1 FVRLRSM
8 LDAVVAESHV
18 AMERN
23 TDRTK
28 AFDLQMAWRERK
40 VFLDFIDSY
49 ISVIAAKRQDTV
61 RELLANLGLDPERI
75 EQHVN
80 MSTQDLRRLPPGVTA
95 PPAPSAAPTQ
105 PQTPQPVQ
113 QADGTFVLALP
124 TGQRYTGR
132 TAEEVHQHL
141 INSQISGSQELTR
154 LRTEMDRM

>member
-1 FVRLRSM
+1 MANNRQISAEDIHTLYEAEEMVALKSYPPFVRLRSM

-18 AMERN
+18 AMEKN

-75 EQHVN
+75 EQHIN
-80 MSTQDLRRLPPGVTA
+80 MSTQGIA
-95 PPAPSAAPTQ
+95 FIQSHI
-105 PQTPQPVQ
+105 
-113 QADGTFVLALP
+113 G
-124 TGQRYTGR
+124 GQK
-132 TAEEVHQHL
+132 
-141 INSQISGSQELTR
+141 
-154 LRTEMDRM
+154 